1 MSGDGESNVAALQD
15 TEAGCSGG
23 RWCRKDAKAKE
34 RKMVPLTMEE
44 PAMVDGAFTE
54 KTFITPQMAA
64 KWLESNE
71 NNRRVQQDRV
81 KLYASVMARGGWHFT
96 HQGIAFYDDG
106 RLADGQHR
114 LLAIALSQ
122 MSVWMN
128 VTYGLKLPAATAVD
142 TGRPRN
148 LTNAMHFMGMD
159 TRNKFVPVAR
169 ALFHEYLRQRG
180 DVSARNRAI
189 DNDVFIAFAEAAR
202 PAVEFSVASSSAKG
216 LSHAVVRAAIS
227 AAWFT
232 SDRERLSQ
240 FKDQLQSGVISSN
253 ADSAVARLRD
263 WLQTTKTTNG
273 NARPEIWSRS
283 CTALL
288 AYLEYRPLS
297 KLYARDEATFT
308 IPDLI

>member
-1 MSGDGESNVAALQD
+1 MTPIV
-15 TEAGCSGG
+15 
-23 RWCRKDAKAKE
+23 
-34 RKMVPLTMEE
+34 MEE

-54 KTFITPQMAA
+54 KTLVTPQMAA

-71 NNRRVQQDRV
+71 NNRRVQKDRV
-81 KLYASVMARGGWHFT
+81 KLYASVMSRGGWHFT
-96 HQGIAFYDDG
+96 HQGIAFYEDG

-114 LLAIALSQ
+114 LLAIHLSQ
-122 MSVWMN
+122 VSVWMN

-148 LTNAMHFMGMD
+148 LTNAMHFMGLD

-169 ALFHEYLRQRG
+169 ALFQEYLSQRG
-180 DVSARNRAI
+180 DASARGRAI
-189 DNDVFIAFAEAAR
+189 DNDVFIEFCEAAR
-202 PAVEFSVASSSAKG
+202 PAVEFSVASSCTKG

-232 SDRERLSQ
+232 RDRERLGQ
-240 FKDQLQSGVISSN
+240 FKEQLHSGVISSN

-263 WLQTTKTTNG
+263 WLQTSKTTNG
-273 NARPEIWSRS
+273 TARPEIWRRT
-283 CTALL
+283 CTSLL

-297 KLYARDEATFT
+297 KLYARDEVTFP